1 MSGDHNAHQVDQC
14 SHIWRYI
21 GSKRQ
26 SVWQCPHCESY
37 RFLDPPRAAE
47 NSALTKQK
55 AKWYQEGVEAER
67 AACVKL
73 LEEGAGLPDLSAH
86 SKFDMYVKIFMQRVA
101 DQIKERGA

>member
-1 MSGDHNAHQVDQC
+1 MSEDEIKKLIDGRHWFSEEELIYFA
-14 SHIWRYI
+14 RAI
-21 GSKRQ
+21 GAS
-26 SVWQCPHCESY
+26 
-37 RFLDPPRAAE
+37 
-47 NSALTKQK
+47 
-55 AKWYQEGVEAER
+55 ER